1 MKAAMK
7 TDLFNYHLPLSLIAQ
22 HPEEKRDNC
31 KLLIYNRKTKQIT
44 HGIFKDITD
53 YISPG
58 DLLILNDTK
67 VIPARLFGK
76 KKTGGR
82 VEIFLVEKIAPNI
95 YKALTRGKLKQKTTV
110 TLKNGIQA
118 HINKEGEKS
127 IVSLDYKGDFDEILD
142 EIGEV
147 PLPPYIKRNYQAY
160 NKMKDMSYYQTIFA
174 KKKGAIAAPTAG
186 LHFTHNL
193 LSRIR
198 EKGVNIAYITLH
210 VGIGTFKPVKEE
222 DFERHKMDPEYF
234 EIEEETEKLFNETK
248 KRGGKVFA
256 CGTTT
261 VRALESNTTEK
272 GFLKSGKGFTNL
284 FIYPGYKF
292 KAIDALITNFHLPKS
307 TLLLLVS
314 AFAGREEILHCY
326 KEAIKKKYKFYSFGD
341 AMLIL

>member
-44 HGIFKDITD
+44 HGIFKDITG

-82 VEIFLVEKIAPNI
+82 VEIFLVEKIAPNT

-127 IVSLDYKGDFDEILD
+127 IVSFDYKGDFDEILD

-147 PLPPYIKRNYQAY
+147 PLPPYIKRNYQVY
-160 NKMKDMSYYQTIFA
+160 NKEKDMSYYQTIFA

-193 LSRIR
+193 LSKIR

-222 DFERHKMDPEYF
+222 DFEKHKMDPEYF

-261 VRALESNTTEK
+261 VRALESNTTEE

-326 KEAIKKKYKFYSFGD
+326 EEAIKKKYKFYSFGD

>member
-7 TDLFNYHLPLSLIAQ
+7 TDLFNYHLPSSLIAQ

-95 YKALTRGKLKQKTTV
+95 YKALTRGKLKQKATV

-127 IVSLDYKGDFDEILD
+127 IVSFDYKGDFDEILD

-147 PLPPYIKRNYQAY
+147 PLPPYIKRNYQVY
-160 NKMKDMSYYQTIFA
+160 NKEKDMSYYQTIFA

-222 DFERHKMDPEYF
+222 DFEKHKMDPEYF
-234 EIEEETEKLFNETK
+234 EIGEETEKLFNETK

-261 VRALESNTTEK
+261 VRALESNTTEE

-326 KEAIKKKYKFYSFGD
+326 EEAIKKKYKFYSFGD

>member
-147 PLPPYIKRNYQAY
+147 PLPPYIKRNYQVY
-160 NKMKDMSYYQTIFA
+160 NKEKDMSYYQTIFA

-222 DFERHKMDPEYF
+222 DFEKHKMDPEYF

-261 VRALESNTTEK
+261 VRALESNTTEE

-326 KEAIKKKYKFYSFGD
+326 EEAIKKEYKFYSFGD

>member
-147 PLPPYIKRNYQAY
+147 PLPPYIKRNYQVY

-222 DFERHKMDPEYF
+222 DFEKHKMDPEYF
-234 EIEEETEKLFNETK
+234 EIGEETEKLFNETK

-261 VRALESNTTEK
+261 VRALESNTTEE

-326 KEAIKKKYKFYSFGD
+326 EEAIKKKYKFYSFGD

>member
-22 HPEEKRDNC
+22 HPEKKRDNC

-193 LSRIR
+193 LSKIR

-222 DFERHKMDPEYF
+222 DLEKHKMDPEYF
-234 EIEEETEKLFNETK
+234 EIGEETEKLFNETK

-261 VRALESNTTEK
+261 VRALESNTTEE